1 MSYHQSYFEEVKIV
15 RHNAIL
21 VIYFSSLKSIKYKYS
36 AAFYSS
42 PRFTAEI
49 KLRNRFD
56 LFSSKKNN
64 MKLIEVGTSLTEMTL
79 LYFINVNVTETI
91 ILNVTS

>member
-1 MSYHQSYFEEVKIV
+1 MQ
-15 RHNAIL
+15 L
-21 VIYFSSLKSIKYKYS
+21 VIYFSSLKSIKYKYR

-42 PRFTAEI
+42 SRFTAEI

-64 MKLIEVGTSLTEMTL
+64 MKLIKVGTSLTEMTL
-79 LYFINVNVTETI
+79 LYFINVTETN
-91 ILNVTS
+91 ILNVT